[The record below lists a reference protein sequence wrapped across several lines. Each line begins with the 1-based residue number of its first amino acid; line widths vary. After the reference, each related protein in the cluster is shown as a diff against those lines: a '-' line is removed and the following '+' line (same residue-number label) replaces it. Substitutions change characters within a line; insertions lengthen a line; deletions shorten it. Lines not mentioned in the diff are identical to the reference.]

1 MTDTLSYYN
10 YANGWTSRWSYVP
23 EWMLHMNSHFY
34 SFKNGNLYLHNL
46 NPIRNKFYD
55 DYYKSTLSTIFNIE
69 PTTIKKFK
77 NIWQD
82 STHPWKTTMH
92 TNLDEGF
99 ADYGWFDKK
108 EGRWYAHIRRPQGDN
123 NPQLLSTQGIG
134 NALNYVG
141 STINFSSTIPISLT
155 SVNALAGFN
164 GDKVYKIIF
173 PTPGSPG
180 VLVELGDVLSFTSNS
195 ITLTNIVNTPAPNDP
210 IVIDKNSIAESFG
223 PRGYY
228 LQVDLENDKTYEVT
242 MFAVGASVFKSF
254 P

>member
-1 MTDTLSYYN
+1 MEDTLSYYN
-10 YANGWTSRWSYVP
+10 FANGWTSRWSYVP
-23 EWMLHMNSHFY
+23 EWMIHMNSNFY
-34 SFKNGNLYLHNL
+34 TFKNGNLYLHNL
-46 NPIRNKFYD
+46 NNTRNNFYGQQEV
-55 DYYKSTLSTIFNIE
+55 STLSTIFNIE

-77 NIWQD
+77 NIWLD
-82 STHPWKTTMH
+82 SNHTWEATMH

-99 ADYGWFDKK
+99 VDYGWYDKK
-108 EGRWYAHIRRPQGDN
+108 EGRWYASIRRPQGDN

-141 STINFSSTIPISLT
+141 STISFSSNIPISLT
-155 SVNALAGFN
+155 AVNTPVSFN

-173 PTPGSPG
+173 PTPGAPG
-180 VLVELGDVLSFTSNS
+180 VLVELGNVLSFTSNS
-195 ITLTNIVNTPAPNDP
+195 ITLTNILNTPAPGDP
-210 IVIDKNSIAESFG
+210 IVIDKNAVAESFG

-228 LQVDLENDKTYEVT
+228 LQVDFENDKSYEVT